1 MRTEHFDQVMRALKR
16 RYRAPAESAKGT
28 PWECVLFTMLTA
40 RSRDDQ
46 VEGPFRA
53 LMRAYPTP
61 QALSR
66 AKVGDVAQVI
76 RAIGLYRGKAKNAVA
91 LAKAVT
97 DRHGGKVPADL
108 DELVE
113 LPGVGRKTASCV
125 LVYAFGIPAIAVDTH
140 VLRIV
145 NRLGWIREETPEK
158 AERALRRVLPQ
169 KHWLDVNRVMVQF
182 GRDIC
187 TPGAKPKCCA
197 CPVAKWCGFPKK
209 TGVPR

>member
-1 MRTEHFDQVMRALKR
+1 MRALKR
-16 RYRAPAESAKGT
+16 RYVARAESAKST

-46 VEGPFRA
+46 VEPVFRA

-61 QALSR
+61 AVLSR
-66 AKVGDVAQVI
+66 ARVSDVTRVI
-76 RAIGLYRGKAKNAVA
+76 RTIGLYRVKAKNAVA

-97 DRHGGKVPADL
+97 DRHGGKVPDDL
-108 DELVE
+108 DLLVG

-145 NRLGWIREETPEK
+145 NRLGWIGEATPEK
-158 AERALRRVLPQ
+158 AERALRAALPQ

-182 GRDIC
+182 GRDVC
-187 TPGAKPKCCA
+187 TPGSKPKCYA

-209 TGVPR
+209 TEAPR